1 MSKCVNHSGGEI
13 VQAAEKVREF
23 IRMNLAVYDDGVI
36 FGDDDNIFALG
47 FVDSPFAIQLICF
60 IEEEFQVKVA
70 DDDLNIDNFN
80 TVNRVVEFVRG
91 KKGL

>member
-1 MSKCVNHSGGEI
+1 
-13 VQAAEKVREF
+13 VQPAEKIREF
-23 IRMNLAVYDDGVI
+23 IRMNLAVYDDGVV

-60 IEEEFQVKVA
+60 IEEEFRVKVA
-70 DDDLNIDNFN
+70 DDDLDIENFN
-80 TVNRVVEFVRG
+80 TVNRVIEFIRR

>member
-1 MSKCVNHSGGEI
+1 
-13 VQAAEKVREF
+13 VQPAEKIREF
-23 IRMNLAVYDDGVI
+23 ISKNLAVYDDGAA
-36 FGDDDNIFALG
+36 FSDDDNIFALG

-60 IEEEFQVKVA
+60 IEEEFQIKVA
-70 DDDLNIDNFN
+70 DDDLDIENFT